1 MVEARVSLVS
11 SVKLATEPTK
21 IQMHIWI
28 ISIAEPVC
36 NISLSAVDVSLTLSL
51 ASPDLRAIGQTTKIA
66 RSTLAQVQARIAYL
80 REKTKAAA
88 TAKEFDF
95 DQRLAEIRS
104 KERAAREAKKAE
116 KKAEKEKKRIEMIQE
131 PNAQDVEMA
140 EMMGFAG
147 FGTSKK

>member
-1 MVEARVSLVS
+1 M
-11 SVKLATEPTK
+11 
-21 IQMHIWI
+21 
-28 ISIAEPVC
+28 
-36 NISLSAVDVSLTLSL
+36 
-51 ASPDLRAIGQTTKIA
+51 
-66 RSTLAQVQARIAYL
+66 QARIAYL

-116 KKAEKEKKRIEMIQE
+116 KKAEKEQKRIEMIQE
-131 PNAQDVEMA
+131 PTSAQDVEMA

-147 FGTSKK
+147 FGTTKK